1 MPTLEE
7 TIIANRPN
15 LSQSS
20 VKTYKSI
27 LSSLYRAVYPD
38 KKDMDLDDFK
48 NSEKIIKHLQDTPFS
63 KRKTILAALVVLTG
77 DTDYNSLMMKDQ
89 KQYVEE
95 QLGQKMDGKFVDMLP
110 FSEVE
115 AVLKKYADNAKPLMK
130 KENPTMADLQNIQS
144 FIILALTGGIFME
157 PRRSSDWIMKVKNYD
172 EKEDNYLDMKKKV
185 FVFNHFKT
193 VKKMGAQTIGIDPPL
208 MKILKKWISI
218 SGNEFLLFNNRGNPL
233 QASELTHR
241 LNGIFGKNISTS
253 MLRHIYLTNRFGNID
268 LKDLTDTAEKMGQ
281 SSIVTALSYVKTKN

>member
-15 LSQSS
+15 LSASS

-27 LSSLYRAVYPD
+27 LSSLYRSLHPN
-38 KKDMDLDDFK
+38 KKEMDLEDFK
-48 NSEKIIKHLQDTPFS
+48 SSADIIKHLQDTPFS

-89 KQYVEE
+89 KEYAAD
-95 QLGQKMDGKFVDMLP
+95 QLGQKKDGKFVDMIP
-110 FSEVE
+110 FQEVE
-115 AVLKKYADNAKPLMK
+115 AILKRYAAEAKPLIK
-130 KENPTMADLQNIQS
+130 QATHSPADLQKIQS

-157 PRRSSDWIMKVKNYD
+157 PRRSADWIMKVRNYD
-172 EKEDNYLDMKKKV
+172 EKEDNYLDLKKKV

-193 VKKMGAQTIGIDPPL
+193 VKKMGQQTIPVDPPL

-218 SGNEFLLFNNRGNPL
+218 NGNDFLLFNNRGNPL

-253 MLRHIYLTNRFGNID
+253 MLRHIFLTHKFGAID
-268 LKDLTDTAEKMGQ
+268 LKDLTNTAEAMGQ
-281 SSIVTALSYVKTKN
+281 TNIATTIGYVKNK

>member
-15 LSQSS
+15 LSPSS

-63 KRKTILAALVVLTG
+63 KRKTILASLVVLTG

-89 KQYVEE
+89 KQYAED

-110 FSEVE
+110 YTEVE
-115 AVLKKYADNAKPLMK
+115 AVLKKYATEAKPLIK
-130 KENPTMADLQNIQS
+130 KENPTMADLQNIQN
-144 FIILALTGGIFME
+144 FIILALTTGIYHE
-157 PRRSSDWIMKVKNYD
+157 PRRSSDWIMKVRNYD
-172 EKEDNYLDMKKKV
+172 EKEDNYLDLKKKV

-208 MKILKKWISI
+208 MKILKKWIAI
-218 SGNEFLLFNNRGNPL
+218 SGSDFLLFNNRGNPL

-241 LNGIFGKNISTS
+241 LNSIFGKNISTS
-253 MLRHIYLTNRFGNID
+253 MLRHIFLTHKFGNID
-268 LKDLTDTAEKMGQ
+268 LKDLTDTATAMGQ
-281 SSIVTALSYVKTKN
+281 TNIATTIGYVKNK

>member
-1 MPTLEE
+1 MTTTLEE
-7 TIIANRPN
+7 TINANRPN
-15 LSQSS
+15 LSPSS

-48 NSEKIIKHLQDTPFS
+48 NSEKIIKHLQDTAFS

-89 KQYVEE
+89 KQYAEE
-95 QLGQKMDGKFVDMLP
+95 QLGQKKDGKFVDMIS
-110 FSEVE
+110 FQEVE
-115 AVLKKYADNAKPLMK
+115 AMLKKYAAEAKPLIK
-130 KENPTMADLQNIQS
+130 KENHTMADLQNIQS

-157 PRRSSDWIMKVKNYD
+157 PRRSADWIMKVNNYD
-172 EKEDNYLDMKKKV
+172 EKKDNYLDLKKKV

-193 VKKMGAQTIGIDPPL
+193 VKKMGQQTIAIDPPL
-208 MKILKKWISI
+208 LKILKKWISI
-218 SGNEFLLFNNRGNPL
+218 SGSDFLLFNNRGNPL

-253 MLRHIYLTNRFGNID
+253 MLRHIFLTHKFGTID
-268 LKDLTDTAEKMGQ
+268 LKNLTNTASAMGQ
-281 SSIVTALSYVKTKN
+281 TNIATTLQYVKSK

>member
-7 TIIANRPN
+7 TINANRPN
-15 LSQSS
+15 LSPSS

-89 KQYVEE
+89 KQYAED
-95 QLGQKMDGKFVDMLP
+95 QLGQKKDGKFVDMLP
-110 FSEVE
+110 YTEVE
-115 AVLKKYADNAKPLMK
+115 AVLKKYATEAKSLFK
-130 KENPTMADLQNIQS
+130 KENPTLGDLQNIQS
-144 FIILALTGGIFME
+144 FIILALTTGIYHE
-157 PRRSSDWIMKVKNYD
+157 PRRSSDWIMKVRNYD
-172 EKEDNYLDMKKKV
+172 EKEDNYLDLKKKV

-193 VKKMGAQTIGIDPPL
+193 VKKMGQQTIGIDPPL
-208 MKILKKWISI
+208 LKILKKWISI
-218 SGNEFLLFNNRGNPL
+218 SGNDFLLFNNRGNPL

-253 MLRHIYLTNRFGNID
+253 MLRHIFLTHKFGNID
-268 LKDLTDTAEKMGQ
+268 LKDLTDTATAMGQ
-281 SSIVTALSYVKTKN
+281 TNIATTIGYVKNK